1 MYLVYDSNL
10 KLYIENIYMNL
21 ASVRI
26 VLVATT
32 HPGNIGSAARA
43 MKTMGLTR
51 LYLVN
56 PNLNP
61 YRKAHELAAGA
72 FDILQSAVLCTSL
85 AEALQGCHLVCGT
98 SARPRDLALPG
109 LTPSACANL
118 VEEQSDDTEIALV
131 FGREHAGLTNE
142 ELLLCHYHLHIPSNP
157 DFSSLNLAQA
167 VQIIAYELRMR
178 HLNPEAQVETAQ
190 NVYATSDEIEQF
202 YAHLEKILIQ
212 IDFLKPSNP
221 KKLLQRLRRLFN
233 RARLETTEINILRGI
248 LTHIGVN
255 RDGS

>member
-1 MYLVYDSNL
+1 
-10 KLYIENIYMNL
+10 MNL

-85 AEALQGCHLVCGT
+85 TEALQGCHLVCGT

-118 VEEQSDDTEIALV
+118 VAEQSDDTEIALV
-131 FGREHAGLTNE
+131 FGR
-142 ELLLCHYHLHIPSNP
+142 
-157 DFSSLNLAQA
+157 
-167 VQIIAYELRMR
+167 
-178 HLNPEAQVETAQ
+178 
-190 NVYATSDEIEQF
+190 
-202 YAHLEKILIQ
+202 
-212 IDFLKPSNP
+212 
-221 KKLLQRLRRLFN
+221 
-233 RARLETTEINILRGI
+233 
-248 LTHIGVN
+248 
-255 RDGS
+255 